1 MRRRSSN
8 LRRNVL
14 IGYFLSFFVF
24 LLTGLSS
31 AGAIEYEISTQI
43 EIPAINLT
51 SDVTEIEL
59 KENKLETPDLI
70 VGSFASATNKTFLV
84 GHSST
89 VFQRLKEINLGDEIK
104 YNDKKYVVKNTTVL
118 AKAEI
123 SMREL
128 LKSSE
133 VDTLVIM
140 TCSGED
146 LGNGDATH
154 RLIVTAEII

>member
-104 YNDKKYVVKNTTVL
+104 YSDKKYVVKNTTVL

-123 SMREL
+123 SMCEL

>member
-89 VFQRLKEINLGDEIK
+89 VFQRLREINLGDEIK
-104 YNDKKYVVKNTTVL
+104 YSDKKYVVKNTTVL

>member
-89 VFQRLKEINLGDEIK
+89 VFQRLKEINFGDEIK

>member
-104 YNDKKYVVKNTTVL
+104 YSDKKYVVKNTTVL